1 MRRGELTTLPSGL
14 RVASRTLPQAQS
26 LSVGIWVN
34 AGARDERD
42 AETGIAHMLEHMAFK
57 GTKRRSARDIATE
70 VENVGGYMNAHT
82 SRRKRPIICG
92 CFPNI
97 LIWASTFFRTF

>member
-1 MRRGELTTLPSGL
+1 MTHGELTTLQGGL
-14 RVASRTLPQAQS
+14 RVASRGLSQAQS

-42 AETGIAHMLEHMAFK
+42 SEMGIAHMLEHMAFK
-57 GTKRRSARDIATE
+57 GTNRRSARDIATE

-82 SRRKRPIICG
+82 SREETAYYLS
-92 CFPNI
+92 
-97 LIWASTFFRTF
+97 LIHI

>member
-42 AETGIAHMLEHMAFK
+42 A
-57 GTKRRSARDIATE
+57 
-70 VENVGGYMNAHT
+70 
-82 SRRKRPIICG
+82 
-92 CFPNI
+92 
-97 LIWASTFFRTF
+97 